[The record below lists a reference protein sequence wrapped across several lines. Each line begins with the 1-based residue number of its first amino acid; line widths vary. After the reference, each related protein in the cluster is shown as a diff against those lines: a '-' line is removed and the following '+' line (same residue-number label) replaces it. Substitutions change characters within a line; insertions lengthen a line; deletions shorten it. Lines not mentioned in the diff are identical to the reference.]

1 MIIVQIKIV
10 PEAPGGLDVLE
21 EARQAVPLVPRT
33 EGDCCARLM
42 DRIGLDSRDAA
53 REWLTFLRALGLV
66 EVGERGF
73 SRTDRDSYRDRNGN
87 RDRDS
92 NWTSLGEAFR
102 ERIYAVEDVLTALE
116 DSPSPLDPP
125 AVFDRVRNR
134 VPPWERN
141 RHADWADVWT
151 ERVRRILD
159 WAVLFGLAQRRDGG
173 YKRSHTSR
181 RNR

>member
-10 PEAPGGLDVLE
+10 PEAPGGLDVLD
-21 EARQAVPLVPRT
+21 EARRAVPLVART
-33 EGDCCARLM
+33 EEDCCARLM
-42 DRIGLDSRDAA
+42 DRIDLDGRDAA

-73 SRTDRDSYRDRNGN
+73 SRTDRDLDR
-87 RDRDS
+87 
-92 NWTSLGEAFR
+92 TSLAEAFR
-102 ERIYAVEDVLTALE
+102 GRIYAVEDVLTALE
-116 DSPSPLDPP
+116 ESSSPLDPS

-173 YKRSHTSR
+173 YERS
-181 RNR
+181 